1 MKATLAYD
9 LPEEEYSFRCA
20 INGQRMDSILDE
32 ISQLL
37 RQREKY
43 DVTQEKTLEDIR
55 RAINEYL
62 ELDHR

>member
-1 MKATLAYD
+1 MKTTLEYD

-37 RQREKY
+37 RQHQKY